1 MARETIPRFGSYRE
15 AGHRFRILK
24 NKDTLENMKN
34 RFKNLRIHFRLSR
47 EKVLCGVLCTLC
59 LLLAPSTGCRSYN
72 LGNQYLYRSDIRT
85 VHVAMFDSESMR
97 RFLGQRLTES
107 VVKQIELNTPYTIGA
122 PQVADSFVQGKLV
135 RERKKP
141 LSEDWYDDPNVLEIQ
156 YRVEVTWVDRAGV
169 PLMPLQ
175 TINIERDAVFIPE
188 GGQSMA
194 TAQQE
199 LIDRI
204 ARQIVDQME
213 MPW

>member
-1 MARETIPRFGSYRE
+1 MTHWLTNSKPHSPA
-15 AGHRFRILK
+15 
-24 NKDTLENMKN
+24 
-34 RFKNLRIHFRLSR
+34 SR
-47 EKVLCGVLCTLC
+47 WTVLCGGLFLLC
-59 LLLAPSTGCRSYN
+59 LLIGPSAGCRSYN

-107 VVKQIELNTPYTIGA
+107 VVKQIELNTPFTIGA

-175 TINIERDAVFIPE
+175 SINIERDAVFIPE

-204 ARQIVDQME
+204 ARQIVGQME